1 MKKIKIFALI
11 IFICLLAFGIYYVFS
26 GTGKRDEAKGTG
38 QKSNLE
44 KLVGQMD
51 GLIIKYSE
59 LQREIEVSG
68 TILPFEETRLIP
80 EVSGRVVNLNIQEGK
95 SVKRGT
101 LLVKLFDGDLQAQLK
116 TLEVQLKIAENNEQR
131 LKTLFD
137 IQGTSRQEYDAGILQ
152 VSNLKAQIE
161 ILKVNISK
169 TEIRAPFDG
178 VLGLKNVSIGQY
190 VTPSTEIVAIRAVSS
205 LKLDFSLPE
214 RYSEDLKQGAK
225 VKFTITGS
233 DKIYEAAVVASEY
246 SIDQQS
252 RNLNVRAVVSGNRQG
267 LLPGTFAKV
276 KANLGSSKSAIMIP
290 TSTIVPQANKKKVFI
305 AKNGIAK
312 SVEIKTGFRET
323 DNIEVISGLNE
334 GDTLIIS
341 GIMFVKPNKPVKFSN
356 IKLAL

>member
-1 MKKIKIFALI
+1 MKKVKIFLLI
-11 IFICLLAFGIYYVFS
+11 VVLCLLAFGLYYVFS
-26 GTGKRDEAKGTG
+26 GAGNNDKNENGK
-38 QKSNLE
+38 KSNIE
-44 KLVGQMD
+44 KLAGKME
-51 GLIIKYSE
+51 GLLVKSSE
-59 LQREIEVSG
+59 LQRQIEVSG
-68 TILPFEETRLIP
+68 TILPFEETRLMP
-80 EVSGRVVNLNIQEGK
+80 EVSGRVVSLNIQEGRA
-95 SVKRGT
+95 VKKGA

-116 TLEVQLKIAENNEQR
+116 MLEVQLKIAENNEQR

-178 VLGLKNVSIGQY
+178 VLGLKSISNGQY
-190 VTPSTEIVAIRAVSS
+190 VTPSTEIVTIRTVNN

-214 RYSEDLKQGAK
+214 RYSEDLKQGSK

-233 DKIYEAAVVASEY
+233 EKIYEAAVVASEY

-252 RNLNVRAVVSGNRQG
+252 RNLNVRAVVSSNREG
-267 LLPGTFAKV
+267 LLPGAFAKV
-276 KANLGSSKSAIMIP
+276 KADLGSSKNAIMIP
-290 TSTIVPQANKKKVFI
+290 TSAIVPQANKKKVFI

-323 DNIEVISGLNE
+323 ENIEVISGLNV
-334 GDTLIIS
+334 GDTLIVS

-356 IKLAL
+356 IKLGL